1 MFTIDASVHINA
13 MNPAEPGS
21 ADSQAFIEQ
30 LHQRPWAVF
39 SPTLLLVQ
47 VAAAVARATNDTG
60 RGIAMAQAVHAL
72 PGQIWITLDDSLT
85 EEAIQ
90 LATEHRLRGADAVY
104 AAVAR
109 RHGTTLVTWDR
120 QQLNRL
126 QSILPILTPTK
137 ALERLAKL
145 VKAERPNAS
154 QDL

>member
-1 MFTIDASVHINA
+1 MFTVDASVHINA

-21 ADSQAFIEQ
+21 ADSQAFVEQ
-30 LHQRPWAVF
+30 LHQRPWPVF
-39 SPTLLLVQ
+39 SPTLLLVE
-47 VAAAVARATNDTG
+47 VASGVARAMNDTG
-60 RGIAMAQAVHAL
+60 RGIAMARAIHDL

-126 QSILPILTPTK
+126 QSILPVLTPTK

-154 QDL
+154 QNH